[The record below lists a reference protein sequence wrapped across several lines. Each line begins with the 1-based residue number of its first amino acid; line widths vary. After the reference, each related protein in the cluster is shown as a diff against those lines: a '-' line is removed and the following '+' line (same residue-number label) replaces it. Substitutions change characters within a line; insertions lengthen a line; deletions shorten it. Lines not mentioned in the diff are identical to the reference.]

1 MSMILKSAIEENDD
15 TSKEPGIA
23 LKLDHHVELPLPPI
37 RAGFSDDGRLT
48 VQVGSDF
55 LVGDMFLADIL
66 ETIIA
71 NESFVYMYLNED
83 VLSLCNLLLKSEL
96 ILLSERLK
104 EHFAKT
110 INYPVDPFQPEGI
123 VRLLGLD
130 AASISNEA
138 NKDLLLENLND
149 LLTRRFGIIS
159 DTGKYRESYIF
170 NRALEIVNEGTA
182 HSTLKVTL
190 NKNEGSLMFLDSH
203 FKAEVG
209 STYGNTAVGES
220 ETVTAI
226 AKTITV
232 FERIIPQ
239 LGMYYALS
247 QAQIALLRL
256 GWGSEDLKRND
267 SVLKNW
273 ISDVTAKLAP
283 TRRMPSET
291 TILYFMKAT
300 LADGSEVN
308 GMWPNTL
315 SADLFY
321 NLESGR
327 VERYVSEHEHYL
339 ELKDGRR
346 FTIANTADGGVSV
359 RAVWD
364 NTAHTHHI
372 LHFYNDTESLD
383 KGLLLAGADRTVSL
397 LGKLSETVTPF
408 KTVHLRAP
416 RGKEFRF
423 VMWGSND
430 FDVYLVEEGQGGVYT
445 INDTLSN

>member
-1 MSMILKSAIEENDD
+1 MSMTLKSAIDDNDD
-15 TSKEPGIA
+15 ASREPGIA
-23 LKLDHHVELPLPPI
+23 LKLDHPVETSLPPVS
-37 RAGFSDDGRLT
+37 AGFSEDGRLT
-48 VQVGSDF
+48 VRVGSDF

-71 NESFVYMYLNED
+71 NESFIYMYLNED
-83 VLSLCNLLLKSEL
+83 VLSLSNLLLKSEL
-96 ILLSERLK
+96 VLLSERLK

-110 INYPVDPFQPEGI
+110 ISHPIDPFQPEEI
-123 VRLLGLD
+123 VGLLSLD

-138 NKDLLLENLND
+138 NKDLLLENLD
-149 LLTRRFGIIS
+149 DVLVRRFGLIS
-159 DTGKYRESYIF
+159 DTGKYRESWGN
-170 NRALEIVNEGTA
+170 NRALEINNEGTA

-190 NKNEGSLMFLDSH
+190 NKDEGTLMFLDSY
-203 FKAEVG
+203 FKAEVV
-209 STYGNTAVGES
+209 STYGNTAIGAS

-226 AKTITV
+226 TKTITV

-247 QAQIALLRL
+247 QAKIALLRL

-273 ISDVTAKLAP
+273 ISDAAAKLVP
-283 TRRMPSET
+283 SRRMPSET

-300 LADGSEVN
+300 LADGSEIN

-321 NLESGR
+321 NLESGL
-327 VERYVSEHEHYL
+327 VEKYVSEHEHYL
-339 ELKDGRR
+339 ELKDGKR

-359 RAVWD
+359 RVVSD
-364 NTAHTHHI
+364 HTADTHHI
-372 LHFYNDTESLD
+372 LHFYYDTESLD
-383 KGLLLAGADRTVSL
+383 KGLLLAGADCTVSL
-397 LGKLSETVTPF
+397 LGQKSNTASPY

-423 VMWGSND
+423 VMWGSNN
-430 FDVYLVEEGQGGVYT
+430 FDVYVVEEGLGGVYT
-445 INDTLSN
+445 INDTLGS

>member
-1 MSMILKSAIEENDD
+1 MTL
-15 TSKEPGIA
+15 TKEPGIA
-23 LKLDHHVELPLPPI
+23 LKLDYHVELSLPPI

-48 VQVGSDF
+48 LRVGSDS
-55 LVGDMFLADIL
+55 LAGDMFLADIL

-71 NESFVYMYLNED
+71 NESFVYMYLNDD

-104 EHFAKT
+104 EHFAIT
-110 INYPVDPFQPEGI
+110 IDHPVDPFQPEGI

-130 AASISNEA
+130 AASISNET
-138 NKDLLLENLND
+138 NKDLLLKNLND
-149 LLTRRFGIIS
+149 LLVRRFGIIS
-159 DTGKYRESYIF
+159 DTGKHREAYGY
-170 NRALEIVNEGTA
+170 NRALEINNEGIS
-182 HSTLKVTL
+182 HPTLKVTF
-190 NKNEGSLMFLDSH
+190 NKDEGALMFLDSH
-203 FKAEVG
+203 FKAEVF
-209 STYGNTAVGES
+209 STYGNTAIGVS
-220 ETVTAI
+220 ETVNAI
-226 AKTITV
+226 AKTITA

-256 GWGSEDLKRND
+256 GWGLEDLKLND

-273 ISDVTAKLAP
+273 ISGATAKLVP

-300 LADGSEVN
+300 LADSSEVN

-321 NLESGR
+321 NLESGH
-327 VERYVSEHEHYL
+327 VEKYVSEHEHYL
-339 ELKDGRR
+339 ELKDGKR
-346 FTIANTADGGVSV
+346 FTIAGTVDGGVSV
-359 RAVWD
+359 RAVSD
-364 NTAHTHHI
+364 HTADTHHI

-397 LGKLSETVTPF
+397 LGQISNTASSY

-423 VMWGSND
+423 VMWGSNN

>member
-1 MSMILKSAIEENDD
+1 MSMTLKSAIDENDD

-23 LKLDHHVELPLPPI
+23 LMLDYNVELSLPPV
-37 RAGFSDDGRLT
+37 RAGFSVDGRLT
-48 VQVGSDF
+48 VRVGSDF
-55 LVGDMFLADIL
+55 LIGDMFLADIL

-71 NESFVYMYLNED
+71 NGSFVYMYLNED

-104 EHFAKT
+104 EHFAET
-110 INYPVDPFQPEGI
+110 INHPIDPYQPEGI
-123 VRLLGLD
+123 ARLLGVD
-130 AASISNEA
+130 AASLSNEA
-138 NKDLLLENLND
+138 NKDLLLENLNH
-149 LLTRRFGIIS
+149 LLERRFGLIS
-159 DTGKYRESYIF
+159 DTGKYRESSGF

-182 HSTLKVTL
+182 HSTLKATL
-190 NKNEGSLMFLDSH
+190 NKNEGTLMFLDSH
-203 FKAEVG
+203 FKAVIPTHGISEVG
-209 STYGNTAVGES
+209 AS

-226 AKTITV
+226 AKTITA

-256 GWGSEDLKRND
+256 GWGSEDLKLND
-267 SVLKNW
+267 SVIKKW
-273 ISDVTAKLAP
+273 ISDVTAKLLP

-327 VERYVSEHEHYL
+327 VEKYVSEHEHYL

-346 FTIANTADGGVSV
+346 FTIANTADGGVTV
-359 RAVWD
+359 RAVSD
-364 NTAHTHHI
+364 NTADKHHI
-372 LHFYNDTESLD
+372 LHFYDDTESLD
-383 KGLLLAGADRTVSL
+383 KGLLLAGVDRAVSL
-397 LGKLSETVTPF
+397 LGKISDTASPF

-423 VMWGSND
+423 VIRGSNN

-445 INDTLSN
+445 INDTLRS

>member
-1 MSMILKSAIEENDD
+1 MRMTLKSVIDENDD

-23 LKLDHHVELPLPPI
+23 LKLDHHVELSLPPV
-37 RAGFSDDGRLT
+37 RAGFSDDGRLA
-48 VQVGSDF
+48 VRVGSDF

-83 VLSLCNLLLKSEL
+83 MLSLCDLLLKSEL

-110 INYPVDPFQPEGI
+110 INHPVDPLQPEGM

-130 AASISNEA
+130 AASLSNGA

-149 LLTRRFGIIS
+149 LLMRRFGFIS
-159 DTGKYRESYIF
+159 DTGKYRESYGF
-170 NRALEIVNEGTA
+170 NRALEIVNDGTA

-190 NKNEGSLMFLDSH
+190 KNNEGTLIFLDSH
-203 FKAEVG
+203 IKAEVV
-209 STYGNTAVGES
+209 SMYGNVAIGAS
-220 ETVTAI
+220 EKVLAI

-256 GWGSEDLKRND
+256 GWGSEDLKLND

-273 ISDVTAKLAP
+273 ISDVTAKLVP

-327 VERYVSEHEHYL
+327 VEKYVSEHEHYL
-339 ELKDGRR
+339 ELKDGKR

-359 RAVWD
+359 RAILD
-364 NTAHTHHI
+364 NTADTHHI

-383 KGLLLAGADRTVSL
+383 KGLLLAGADRTVSF
-397 LGKLSETVTPF
+397 LGKISDTASPF
-408 KTVHLRAP
+408 KTMHLRAP

-423 VMWGSND
+423 VMWGSNN

-445 INDTLSN
+445 INDTLSS

>member
-1 MSMILKSAIEENDD
+1 MSMTLKSDENDD
-15 TSKEPGIA
+15 TSNEPGIA
-23 LKLDHHVELPLPPI
+23 LKLDYNAELSLPPV
-37 RAGFSDDGRLT
+37 RAGFSVDGRLT
-48 VQVGSDF
+48 VRVGSDF

-71 NESFVYMYLNED
+71 NGSFVYMYLNED

-104 EHFAKT
+104 EHFAET
-110 INYPVDPFQPEGI
+110 INHPVDPFQREEI

-130 AASISNEA
+130 AASLSNEA
-138 NKDLLLENLND
+138 NKDLLLENLNH
-149 LLTRRFGIIS
+149 LLVRRFGLIS
-159 DTGKYRESYIF
+159 DTGKYRESYGF

-182 HSTLKVTL
+182 HSTLKATL

-203 FKAEVG
+203 FKAVIPTHGISEVA
-209 STYGNTAVGES
+209 TS

-226 AKTITV
+226 AKTITA

-256 GWGSEDLKRND
+256 GWGSEDLKLND
-267 SVLKNW
+267 SVIKKW
-273 ISDVTAKLAP
+273 ISDVTAKLIP

-300 LADGSEVN
+300 LVDGSEVN

-327 VERYVSEHEHYL
+327 VEKYVSEHEHYL
-339 ELKDGRR
+339 ELKDGKR

-359 RAVWD
+359 RAVSD
-364 NTAHTHHI
+364 NTADTHHI

-383 KGLLLAGADRTVSL
+383 KGLLLAGVARAVSL
-397 LGKLSETVTPF
+397 LGKISDTASPF

-423 VMWGSND
+423 VMRGSNN

-445 INDTLSN
+445 INDTLRS

>member
-1 MSMILKSAIEENDD
+1 MTLKSAIDENDA
-15 TSKEPGIA
+15 TSKEPGVA
-23 LKLDHHVELPLPPI
+23 LMLNHHVEFSLPPV
-37 RAGFSDDGRLT
+37 RAGFSDDGRLA
-48 VQVGSDF
+48 VRIGSDF

-83 VLSLCNLLLKSEL
+83 VLSLCDLLLKSEL

-110 INYPVDPFQPEGI
+110 INHPVDPFQPEGI

-130 AASISNEA
+130 AASLSNEA

-149 LLTRRFGIIS
+149 LLVRRFGIIS
-159 DTGKYRESYIF
+159 DTGKYRESFGF

-182 HSTLKVTL
+182 HSTLKITL
-190 NKNEGSLMFLDSH
+190 NKNEGALMFLDSH
-203 FKAEVG
+203 FKAEVV
-209 STYGNTAVGES
+209 STYGISAIGAS

-226 AKTITV
+226 AKTITA

-256 GWGSEDLKRND
+256 GWGSEDLKVSD

-273 ISDVTAKLAP
+273 ISDVTAKLVP

-327 VERYVSEHEHYL
+327 VEKYVSEHEHYL
-339 ELKDGRR
+339 ELKDGKR
-346 FTIANTADGGVSV
+346 FTIANIADGGVSV
-359 RAVWD
+359 RAVSD
-364 NTAHTHHI
+364 NTADTHHI

-397 LGKLSETVTPF
+397 LGKISDTDSPF

-416 RGKEFRF
+416 RGKEFKF
-423 VMWGSND
+423 VMWGSNN

-445 INDTLSN
+445 INDTLSS

>member
-1 MSMILKSAIEENDD
+1 MRMTLKSAIDENDA
-15 TSKEPGIA
+15 TSKEPGVA
-23 LKLDHHVELPLPPI
+23 LKLDHHVELSLPPV
-37 RAGFSDDGRLT
+37 RAGFSDDGRLA
-48 VQVGSDF
+48 VRVGSDF
-55 LVGDMFLADIL
+55 LVGDIFLADIL

-83 VLSLCNLLLKSEL
+83 VLSLCDLLLKSEL

-110 INYPVDPFQPEGI
+110 INHPVDPFQLEGI

-130 AASISNEA
+130 AASLSNEA
-138 NKDLLLENLND
+138 NKDLLLEDLND
-149 LLTRRFGIIS
+149 LLVRRFGIIS
-159 DTGKYRESYIF
+159 DTGKYRESFGF

-190 NKNEGSLMFLDSH
+190 NKNEGVLMFLDSH
-203 FKAEVG
+203 FKAEVV
-209 STYGNTAVGES
+209 STCGISAIGAS

-226 AKTITV
+226 AKTITA

-256 GWGSEDLKRND
+256 GWGSEDLRVSD

-273 ISDVTAKLAP
+273 ISDVTAKLVP

-327 VERYVSEHEHYL
+327 VEKYVSEHEHYL
-339 ELKDGRR
+339 ELKDGKR
-346 FTIANTADGGVSV
+346 FTIANIADGGVSV
-359 RAVWD
+359 RAVSD
-364 NTAHTHHI
+364 NTADTHHI

-397 LGKLSETVTPF
+397 LGKISDTDSPF

-416 RGKEFRF
+416 RGKEFKF
-423 VMWGSND
+423 VMWGSNN

-445 INDTLSN
+445 INDTLSS

>member
-1 MSMILKSAIEENDD
+1 MSMTLKSDENDD
-15 TSKEPGIA
+15 TSNEPGIA
-23 LKLDHHVELPLPPI
+23 LKLDYNAELSLPPV
-37 RAGFSDDGRLT
+37 RAGFSVDGHLT
-48 VQVGSDF
+48 VRVGSDF

-71 NESFVYMYLNED
+71 NGSFVYMYLNED

-104 EHFAKT
+104 EHFAET
-110 INYPVDPFQPEGI
+110 INHPVDPFQGEGI

-130 AASISNEA
+130 AASLSNEA
-138 NKDLLLENLND
+138 NKDLLLENLSH
-149 LLTRRFGIIS
+149 LLVRRFGLIS
-159 DTGKYRESYIF
+159 DTGKYRESYGF

-209 STYGNTAVGES
+209 STYGNTAVGAS

-226 AKTITV
+226 AKTITA

-239 LGMYYALS
+239 LGMCYALS

-256 GWGSEDLKRND
+256 GWGSEDLKLND
-267 SVLKNW
+267 SVIKKW
-273 ISDVTAKLAP
+273 ISDVTAKLLP

-300 LADGSEVN
+300 LVDGSEVN

-315 SADLFY
+315 SAGLFY

-327 VERYVSEHEHYL
+327 VEKYVSEHEHYL
-339 ELKDGRR
+339 ELKDGKR

-359 RAVWD
+359 RAVSD
-364 NTAHTHHI
+364 NTADTHHI

-383 KGLLLAGADRTVSL
+383 KGLLLAGVDRAVSL
-397 LGKLSETVTPF
+397 LGKISDTASPL

-445 INDTLSN
+445 INDTLSS

>member
-1 MSMILKSAIEENDD
+1 MSMTLKSAIDENVD
-15 TSKEPGIA
+15 TAKEPGIA
-23 LKLDHHVELPLPPI
+23 LELDHHDELSLPPV
-37 RAGFSDDGRLT
+37 RAGFSEDGRLT
-48 VQVGSDF
+48 VRVGSNY
-55 LVGDMFLADIL
+55 LVADMFLADIL

-83 VLSLCNLLLKSEL
+83 VLSLCDLLLKSEL

-110 INYPVDPFQPEGI
+110 VNHPVDPFQPEGM

-130 AASISNEA
+130 AASISNEV
-138 NKDLLLENLND
+138 NIDLLLGSLNNL
-149 LLTRRFGIIS
+149 LVRRFGLIS
-159 DTGKYRESYIF
+159 DTGKYRETYGS
-170 NRALEIVNEGTA
+170 NRALEILNEGTV

-190 NKNEGSLMFLDSH
+190 NKNEGTLTFLDSH
-203 FKAEVG
+203 FKAEVV
-209 STYGNTAVGES
+209 STYGDTAIGAS
-220 ETVTAI
+220 ETVLAI
-226 AKTITV
+226 AKTITA
-232 FERIIPQ
+232 FERLIPQ

-267 SVLKNW
+267 SAIKNW
-273 ISDVTAKLAP
+273 IGDVTAKLIP

-291 TILYFMKAT
+291 TILFFMKAT

-327 VERYVSEHEHYL
+327 IEKYVSEHEHYL
-339 ELKDGRR
+339 ELKDGKR
-346 FTIANTADGGVSV
+346 FTITNTAEGGVSV
-359 RAVWD
+359 RAVSD
-364 NTAHTHHI
+364 NIAAAHHI
-372 LHFYNDTESLD
+372 LHFYNDIESMD
-383 KGLLLAGADRTVSL
+383 KGLLLAGAERSVSL
-397 LGKLSETVTPF
+397 LGKISDTASAS

-416 RGKEFRF
+416 RGKGFRF
-423 VMWGSND
+423 VMWGSNN

-445 INDTLSN
+445 INEILT

>member
-1 MSMILKSAIEENDD
+1 MSMTLKSAIDEKDD
-15 TSKEPGIA
+15 ISKDSGIA
-23 LKLDHHVELPLPPI
+23 LKLDNNIELSLPSI
-37 RAGFSDDGRLT
+37 RVGFSADGRLA
-48 VQVGSDF
+48 VRVGSDF
-55 LVGDMFLADIL
+55 LVGDMFLANIL

-71 NESFVYMYLNED
+71 NDSFVYMYLNED
-83 VLSLCNLLLKSEL
+83 VLSLCNLLLESEL

-123 VRLLGLD
+123 IRLLGLD

-138 NKDLLLENLND
+138 NKNLLLENLND
-149 LLTRRFGIIS
+149 LLTRRFGIIF
-159 DTGKYRESYIF
+159 DTGKYRESYTF
-170 NRALEIVNEGTA
+170 NRALEIVNEGTT
-182 HSTLKVTL
+182 HSALKVTL

-209 STYGNTAVGES
+209 STYGNTAVGTS

-256 GWGSEDLKRND
+256 GWGVEDLKLND

-273 ISDVTAKLAP
+273 ISDVIVKLEP

-327 VERYVSEHEHYL
+327 VERYISEHEHYL
-339 ELKDGRR
+339 ELKDGKR
-346 FTIANTADGGVSV
+346 FTIANTVDGGESV
-359 RAVWD
+359 RAVSD
-364 NTAHTHHI
+364 NTDDTHHI

-383 KGLLLAGADRTVSL
+383 KGLLLAGAGRTVSL
-397 LGKLSETVTPF
+397 LGKLSDTANPF

-423 VMWGSND
+423 LMWGSNE

>member
-1 MSMILKSAIEENDD
+1 MTLKSAINGNDD
-15 TSKEPGIA
+15 ASREPGIT
-23 LKLDHHVELPLPPI
+23 LKLDHPVEISLPPVS
-37 RAGFSDDGRLT
+37 AGFSEDGRLT
-48 VQVGSDF
+48 VKVGSDF
-55 LVGDMFLADIL
+55 LVGDMFLADVL

-96 ILLSERLK
+96 VLLSERLK

-110 INYPVDPFQPEGI
+110 IIHPIDPFYPEYI
-123 VRLLGLD
+123 ARLFGLD
-130 AASISNEA
+130 ATSISNEA

-149 LLTRRFGIIS
+149 ILARRFGLIS
-159 DTGKYRESYIF
+159 DTGKYRESRGN
-170 NRALEIVNEGTA
+170 NRALEINNEGTA

-190 NKNEGSLMFLDSH
+190 NKDEGTLMFLDSH
-203 FKAEVG
+203 FKAEVI
-209 STYGNTAVGES
+209 STYGNTAIGAS

-226 AKTITV
+226 TKTITV

-247 QAQIALLRL
+247 QAKIALLRL
-256 GWGSEDLKRND
+256 GWGSEDLKRNE

-273 ISDVTAKLAP
+273 ISDVTAKLP
-283 TRRMPSET
+283 SRRMPSET

-300 LADGSEVN
+300 LADGTEVN

-315 SADLFY
+315 SGDLFY

-327 VERYVSEHEHYL
+327 VEKYVSEHEHYL
-339 ELKDGRR
+339 ELKDGKR

-359 RAVWD
+359 RVVSD
-364 NTAHTHHI
+364 HTAGTHHI

-397 LGKLSETVTPF
+397 LGQISNTASRFETVY
-408 KTVHLRAP
+408 LRAP
-416 RGKEFRF
+416 RSKEFRF
-423 VMWGSND
+423 VMWGSN
-430 FDVYLVEEGQGGVYT
+430 
-445 INDTLSN
+445 N

>member
-1 MSMILKSAIEENDD
+1 MRMTLKSAIDENDA
-15 TSKEPGIA
+15 TSKEPGVA
-23 LKLDHHVELPLPPI
+23 LMLNHHVEFSLPPV
-37 RAGFSDDGRLT
+37 RAGFSDDGRLA
-48 VQVGSDF
+48 VRIGSDF

-83 VLSLCNLLLKSEL
+83 VLSLCDLLLKSEL

-110 INYPVDPFQPEGI
+110 INHPVDPFQPEGI

-130 AASISNEA
+130 AASLSNEA

-149 LLTRRFGIIS
+149 LLVRRFGIIS
-159 DTGKYRESYIF
+159 DTGKYRESFGF

-182 HSTLKVTL
+182 HSTLKITL
-190 NKNEGSLMFLDSH
+190 NKNEGALMFLDSH
-203 FKAEVG
+203 FKAEVV
-209 STYGNTAVGES
+209 STYGISAIGAS

-226 AKTITV
+226 AKTITA

-256 GWGSEDLKRND
+256 GWGSEDLKVSD

-273 ISDVTAKLAP
+273 ISDVTAKLVP

-327 VERYVSEHEHYL
+327 VEKYVSEHEHYL
-339 ELKDGRR
+339 ELKDGKR
-346 FTIANTADGGVSV
+346 FTIANIADGGVSV
-359 RAVWD
+359 RAVSD
-364 NTAHTHHI
+364 NTADTHHI

-397 LGKLSETVTPF
+397 LGKISDTDSPF

-416 RGKEFRF
+416 RGKEFKF
-423 VMWGSND
+423 VMWGSNN

-445 INDTLSN
+445 INDTLSS